1 MLKQAFALES
11 FSSLQRA
18 WRSKLDG
25 LLWSLQLQGLPC
37 LWYPV
42 ENSAIWMSRILCV
55 ISPTYAD
62 PSIQAEGLYS
72 EAGQE
77 AYQKEEDPVWTLL
90 CRCSPKECGQA
101 RPPGCE
107 PWI

>member
-1 MLKQAFALES
+1 MVTSAA
-11 FSSLQRA
+11 RA
-18 WRSKLDG
+18 PWPMVPCGELSNLD
-25 LLWSLQLQGLPC
+25 
-37 LWYPV
+37 V
-42 ENSAIWMSRILCV
+42 MNSICV

-62 PSIQAEGLYS
+62 RSIQAEGLYS